1 MNSGATTQTAWIR
14 PCTRIWLLLMGLSLV
29 TFLVGWM
36 QLQGLPAALTVLG
49 FALLKGLLIGDYYMG
64 LRWVDG
70 PWRWVIVLWLLVPGA
85 LITLAFTMAARGS
98 A

>member
-1 MNSGATTQTAWIR
+1 MNGITTSQAAWIR
-14 PCTRIWLLLMGLSLV
+14 PCTRIWLLLMALSLV
-29 TFLVGWM
+29 TFLVGWL
-36 QLQGLPAALTVLG
+36 QLQGLVAALTVLG

-70 PWRWVIVLWLLVPGA
+70 LWRWVVVLWLLVPGA
-85 LITLAFTMAARGS
+85 LITFAFVLAARGG